1 MPGSKRRS
9 SKKASSKRPGLKRPS
24 SKKASSKKSNSKHKI
39 RFPGESES
47 YRAARDRLLDAEIEM
62 RRTIESVAAQRRS
75 LPTGGQ
81 VPQDYVF
88 EELVGE
94 NGTGIKRKVRMSEL
108 FAPGK
113 DTLIL
118 YSFMFG
124 PEMASACPSCTSILD
139 GLDGEAPHVIQRA
152 NFAIVA
158 KSPIE
163 RIRAWAKERGWRNLR
178 FLSSAGSTYNHDY
191 QGENAKG
198 EQMPALNVFVRRNGR
213 VSHFYN
219 TELMFAPVDP
229 GQDPRHVD
237 MIWPVWNLFD
247 VTPEGRGKWNP
258 KLSY

>member
-1 MPGSKRRS
+1 MPGSRKPK
-9 SKKASSKRPGLKRPS
+9 SKKASSRKPS
-24 SKKASSKKSNSKHKI
+24 SKKPGSKHKV

-62 RRTIESVAAQRRS
+62 RRTIESVAAQRRK
-75 LPTGGQ
+75 LPLGGE

-88 EELVGE
+88 DEIVGE
-94 NGTGIKRKVRMSEL
+94 NGIGQKRKVRLSEL

-139 GLDGEAPHVIQRA
+139 GLDGEAPHVTQRVS
-152 NFAIVA
+152 FAIVA

-163 RIRAWAKERGWRNLR
+163 RIREWAKVRSWHNLR
-178 FLSSAGSTYNHDY
+178 FVSSAGSTYNHDY

-198 EQMPALNVFVRRNGR
+198 DQLPALNVFVRRSGKI
-213 VSHFYN
+213 SHFYN
-219 TELMFAPVDP
+219 TELMFAPSDP
-229 GQDPRHVD
+229 GQDMRHVD
-237 MIWPVWNLFD
+237 MIWPLWNLFD
-247 VTPEGRGKWNP
+247 VTPGGRGEKWSP

>member
-1 MPGSKRRS
+1 MPGSKKRS
-9 SKKASSKRPGLKRPS
+9 SKKPSSKNPSLKRPS
-24 SKKASSKKSNSKHKI
+24 SKTANSRKPSSKHKI

-62 RRTIESVAAQRRS
+62 RRTIESVAAQRRK
-75 LPTGGQ
+75 LPIGGQ
-81 VPQDYVF
+81 IPQDYTF
-88 EELVGE
+88 EEIVGE
-94 NGTGIKRKVRMSEL
+94 NGAGIKRKVRMSEL

-124 PEMASACPSCTSILD
+124 PEMASACPSCTSIID
-139 GLDGEAPHVIQRA
+139 GLDGEAPHVMQRA
-152 NFAIVA
+152 SFAIVA

-178 FLSSAGSTYNHDY
+178 FLSSAGSTYNQDY

-198 EQMPALNVFVRRNGR
+198 DQMPALNVFVRRNGKI
-213 VSHFYN
+213 SHFYN
-219 TELMFAPVDP
+219 TELMFAPSDP
-229 GQDPRHVD
+229 GQDMRHVD